1 MAIRIF
7 NNTASTNAQRYLGVN
22 NQRLATSIERISS
35 GIRINK
41 GADDA
46 AGLAISEGLR
56 SDIRA
61 LRQATR
67 NANDGL
73 SLLNVTEG
81 ALNEQSGILI
91 RLRELASQ
99 AATGTVGSTERATI
113 QLEFSAL
120 RDELTRI
127 AMTTEFNGIGVIDG
141 TLKSSKAATTA
152 SAPTKVAATTAASG
166 AVTSVATANVTTTK
180 TDALTGIVTTVVS
193 AAASGAVTSVAA
205 TNQTLVSTAASGAV
219 TTTNQTPVS
228 AVATTNDIMIQIG
241 IDNSADSR
249 INLNNSLS
257 LDAVTSSTLGVAS
270 LSVTGAA
277 EALTALAQIE
287 NAIASVTATRGKV
300 GAVTNRLQ
308 RAVGALSITS
318 ENLQAAESSIR
329 DADIAHEIAQLTR
342 NQILV
347 QTSTA
352 MVGQSNLIPQSVLQL
367 LA

>member
-7 NNTASTNAQRYLGVN
+7 NNIASTNAQRILGVN
-22 NQRLATSIERISS
+22 NTRLSQSIERISS

-67 NANDGL
+67 NANDGM
-73 SLLNVTEG
+73 SLVNVTEG
-81 ALNEQSGILI
+81 ALNEQSSILI

-127 AMTTEFNGIGVIDG
+127 AQTTQFNGIGLING
-141 TLKSSKAATTA
+141 NLA
-152 SAPTKVAATTAASG
+152 S
-166 AVTSVATANVTTTK
+166 SVATASHT
-180 TDALTGIVTTVVS
+180 
-193 AAASGAVTSVAA
+193 
-205 TNQTLVSTAASGAV
+205 Q
-219 TTTNQTPVS
+219 
-228 AVATTNDIMIQIG
+228 IQIG
-241 IDNSADSR
+241 IDSSSNSR
-249 INLNNSLS
+249 IDLNSTLDLTAVTATSLS
-257 LDAVTSSTLGVAS
+257 IHN

-277 EALTALAQIE
+277 QALTALSTIE
-287 NAIASVTATRGKV
+287 TAIATVTATRGKV
-300 GAVTNRLQ
+300 GAVQNRLQ
-308 RAVGALSITS
+308 RSVSSLSITS

>member
-7 NNTASTNAQRYLGVN
+7 NNIASTNAQRILGIN
-22 NQRLATSIERISS
+22 NDRLAQSIERISS
-35 GIRINK
+35 GIRINR

-67 NANDGL
+67 NANDGI
-73 SLLNVTEG
+73 SLINVTEG

-127 AMTTEFNGIGVIDG
+127 AQTTEFNGIGLIDG
-141 TLKSSKAATTA
+141 NLA
-152 SAPTKVAATTAASG
+152 S
-166 AVTSVATANVTTTK
+166 SVA
-180 TDALTGIVTTVVS
+180 S
-193 AAASGAVTSVAA
+193 TSH
-205 TNQTLVSTAASGAV
+205 T
-219 TTTNQTPVS
+219 
-228 AVATTNDIMIQIG
+228 MIQIG
-241 IDNSADSR
+241 IDNSSNSR
-249 INLNNSLS
+249 LDLNAILG
-257 LDAVTSSTLGVAS
+257 LDAVTSSTLGIAS
-270 LSVTGAA
+270 LSVTASA
-277 EALTALAQIE
+277 EALTALATIE
-287 NAIASVTATRGKV
+287 TAIASVTAARGKV
-300 GAVTNRLQ
+300 GAVQNRLQ
-308 RAVGALSITS
+308 RSVSALSISS
-318 ENLQAAESSIR
+318 ENLQAAESAIR

>member
-22 NQRLATSIERISS
+22 NQRLAVSIERISS
-35 GIRINK
+35 GIRINR

-99 AATGTVGSTERATI
+99 AATGTVGSTERAAI

-141 TLKSSKAATTA
+141 TLASSKAAT
-152 SAPTKVAATTAASG
+152 TTAASG
-166 AVTSVATANVTTTK
+166 AVTSVAPATVTTGK

-219 TTTNQTPVS
+219 TS
-228 AVATTNDIMIQIG
+228 ATTNDIMIQIG

>member
-7 NNTASTNAQRYLGVN
+7 NNIASTNAQRILGVN
-22 NQRLATSIERISS
+22 NNRLAQSIERISS

-67 NANDGL
+67 NANDGM
-73 SLLNVTEG
+73 SLVNVTEG
-81 ALNEQSGILI
+81 ALNEQSSILI

-127 AMTTEFNGIGVIDG
+127 AQTTEFNGIGLINGNLASSVSNTSH
-141 TLKSSKAATTA
+141 TL
-152 SAPTKVAATTAASG
+152 
-166 AVTSVATANVTTTK
+166 
-180 TDALTGIVTTVVS
+180 
-193 AAASGAVTSVAA
+193 
-205 TNQTLVSTAASGAV
+205 
-219 TTTNQTPVS
+219 
-228 AVATTNDIMIQIG
+228 IQIG
-241 IDNSADSR
+241 IDSTSNCR
-249 INLNNSLS
+249 INLNATLG
-257 LDAVTSSTLGVAS
+257 LDAVTSSTLGIAS
-270 LSVTGAA
+270 LSVTASA
-277 EALTALAQIE
+277 QALTALSTIDT
-287 NAIASVTATRGKV
+287 AIATVTATRGKV
-300 GAVTNRLQ
+300 GAVQNRLQ
-308 RAVGALSITS
+308 RSVSALSISS

-352 MVGQSNLIPQSVLQL
+352 MVGQSNLIQQSVLQF